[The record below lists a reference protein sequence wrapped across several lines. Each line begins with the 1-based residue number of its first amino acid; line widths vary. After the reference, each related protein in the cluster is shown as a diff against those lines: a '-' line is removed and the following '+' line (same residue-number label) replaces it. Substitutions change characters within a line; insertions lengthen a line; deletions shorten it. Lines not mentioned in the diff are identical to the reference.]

1 MTTPSQQLITPG
13 FLRSWALPAIPV
25 DGDKEERGRLLIIGG
40 SRQIAGAILLAAN
53 SALRTGAGKVTLATD
68 ESIAL
73 SMALAVPE
81 ARVIGLPSTSEG
93 GLLAQDG
100 DLLFESARRA
110 DAILIG
116 PGMCDPHATQALTCS
131 LVSKSPGKRI
141 LLDAL
146 AMDALGSLPQRDPST
161 HLVMTPHAGEMAH
174 LTGLSREQVC
184 EQASSCALD
193 WAQRWDCT
201 LALKGAN
208 TCIAT
213 PQAELYMHEAG
224 NPGLGVSGSGDC
236 LAGVIAALLARG
248 AEPAQAVCWGVWLH
262 AQAGQRLAERQGPVG
277 FLARELSAELPALM
291 GAMA

>member
-1 MTTPSQQLITPG
+1 MAAPAHQLITPG
-13 FLRSWALPAIPV
+13 FLRRWALPAIPV

-40 SRQIAGAILLAAN
+40 SAEIAGAILLAAN
-53 SALRTGAGKVTLATD
+53 AALRTGAGKVTLATD
-68 ESIAL
+68 QSIAL
-73 SMALAVPE
+73 AMALAIPE
-81 ARVIGLPSTSEG
+81 ARVIGLPSTPEG
-93 GLLAQDG
+93 GLLAQPA
-100 DLLFESARRA
+100 DLLFEAAQRA

-116 PGMCDPHATQALTCS
+116 PGMCDAPATQALTCS
-131 LVSKSPGKRI
+131 LVSSLPGKTI

-146 AMDALGSLPQRDPST
+146 AMDAVGHLPLRDPST
-161 HLVMTPHAGEMAH
+161 RLVLTPHAGEMAH
-174 LTGLSREQVC
+174 LTGLSRDQVC
-184 EQASSCALD
+184 ESSQSCALD

-201 LALKGAN
+201 LALKGAC

-213 PQAELYMHEAG
+213 PDAQVYMHEAG

-277 FLARELSAELPALM
+277 FLARELSAELPALL